1 MLTVFSWISLRFRTP
16 TLLLWAISCL
26 CAPAAEPSDWAEEL
40 ASSFSGN
47 WRKAQDEKASLEA
60 ELRRLPVIPVKDF
73 GGPAGFR
80 NERETGPNHPF
91 YNDRWLQVQWATPQD
106 VDLVSLVPA
115 RKFDERGL
123 DPNFEL
129 PEDFR
134 VMLVDAQGKT
144 LKLIADEHN
153 TRSDPVRKGHPL
165 SYRVDPPLRCSG
177 IRIEPTRM
185 YDDPAGPA
193 GPSLMSWGE
202 IFCFDGER
210 NVASSAEV
218 SANYPISSPWP
229 WQMNY
234 AVDEMTGLGLPE
246 IPDPAHR
253 EIGWISW
260 GTRSQE
266 EPIWARV
273 DLGSVRSCD
282 GIRTFPPEWSPNF
295 LIPGIFYPARF
306 VIEVSDTG
314 EDGSYRTVHRQDS
327 EDFDNVGQHAVT
339 WHWPAVDARYVRF
352 RSLSLRR
359 FTNAYPLFMGFSE
372 MQILHENENIA
383 LHCAVD
389 VSEREE
395 PVPADGSYIWSKES
409 LTDGYTSQ
417 GEILTNRRW
426 MELLDKRYGIESEIR
441 RLELQAGAIARGYR
455 KGVMAAAGALGGGML
470 VALVALPI
478 LHRRR
483 ESRILRALRARI
495 AADLHDDIGSS
506 MGSIQLLTEAALN
519 KPEIAADRLRTIR
532 LLSAGTVASLRDI
545 VWLLRPGSAFQSPVL
560 GHFRESAA
568 ILLDDLKWDFDCD
581 VASRECRLARETN
594 RHLLL
599 FFREALH
606 NCLRHSGCNSIVIRT
621 SLQNQ
626 VFALEVS
633 DDGCGISGERLASPF
648 CLRALKERANQLG
661 GTMKITSSPDQGT
674 TLLLQFPITR
684 ANSAK
689 PS

>member
-1 MLTVFSWISLRFRTP
+1 MTAFPGKTLRLRNL
-16 TLLLWAISCL
+16 TLLWLVSCL
-26 CAPAAEPSDWAEEL
+26 CAAAAEPPDWAEEL
-40 ASSFSGN
+40 AARFSGN
-47 WRKAQDEKASLEA
+47 WRKAQEEKASLRA
-60 ELRRLPVIPVKDF
+60 ELLRLPVIPVADF

-80 NERETGPNHPF
+80 NERDTGPNHPF
-91 YNDRWLQVQWATPQD
+91 YNDRWLQVQWGKPEA
-106 VDLVSLVPA
+106 VDLVCLVPA

-134 VMLVDAQGKT
+134 VMLVDEKGKT
-144 LKLIADEHN
+144 LKIIADEYN

-165 SYRVDPPLRCSG
+165 CYRVDPPLRCSG

-185 YDDPAGPA
+185 YDNPARQD

-202 IFCFDGER
+202 IFCFHGER
-210 NVASSAEV
+210 NLASAAEV
-218 SANYPISSPWP
+218 NANYPISSPWP
-229 WQMNY
+229 WQMKY
-234 AVDEMTGLGLPE
+234 AVDEMTGLGLSE
-246 IPDPAHR
+246 ISDSTHL
-253 EIGWISW
+253 EIGWISL

-266 EPIWARV
+266 EPIWVQV

-306 VIEVSDTG
+306 VIEVSNTG
-314 EDGSYRTVHRQDS
+314 EEGSYRTVHSQDA

-352 RSLSLRR
+352 RSLALRR

-372 MQILHENENIA
+372 VQILHENENIA

-389 VSEREE
+389 VSEREK
-395 PVPADGSYIWSKES
+395 PVPADGNYIWSKES

-426 MELLDKRYGIESEIR
+426 MELLHKRYGIESEIL
-441 RLELQAGAIARGYR
+441 RLELQAAAIARGYR
-455 KGVMAAAGALGGGML
+455 NTTMAAGGILGGGML

-483 ESRILRALRARI
+483 ENRILRALRARI

-532 LLSAGTVASLRDI
+532 LLSAGAVASLRDI

-560 GHFRESAA
+560 GHFRETAA
-568 ILLDDLKWDFDCD
+568 ILLDDLKWDFECD
-581 VASRECRLARETN
+581 DASRECRLARETN

-599 FFREALH
+599 FFREVLH
-606 NCLRHSGCNSIVIRT
+606 NCLRHAECNSIMIRT

-626 VFALEVS
+626 VFALAVS
-633 DDGCGISGERLASPF
+633 DDGCGISEEQLASPF
-648 CLRALKERANQLG
+648 CLRALKERANHLG
-661 GTMKITSSPDQGT
+661 GTMKTTTSPDQGT
-674 TLLLQFPITR
+674 TILLQFSITR
-684 ANSAK
+684 SNSAK